1 MTQGWLCSFPFAN
14 KAKTRRKIVQK
25 KKKMKLWGG
34 EGWWSKTSL
43 YMVCCVSMCT
53 PCCTALS
60 VHQPSTYMYT
70 HTSTARTKTHASHR
84 THSSHTVFSSPTWL
98 HYPSPVPLAHH
109 ITYSPPNNH
118 FIQPLDIITPKNLC
132 ALSALSISLLGEKGF
147 YTYTAM
153 VKLSFADHQKGDVWP
168 CWCDKIWSIGNT
180 ASQPTQSLKAQIEI
194 VYSLTEGLPTCSY
207 MHSPFMAIIFR
218 RNKINHA
225 EHYIERPRKLK
236 YD

>member
-53 PCCTALS
+53 LCCTALS

-118 FIQPLDIITPKNLC
+118 FIQPLDIITPQ
-132 ALSALSISLLGEKGF
+132 
-147 YTYTAM
+147 
-153 VKLSFADHQKGDVWP
+153 KLVRVICFIHQ
-168 CWCDKIWSIGNT
+168 SIGGEGVLHIHCYGEAIVCRSSKRGCLTMLVWQNLKHWQHSIPANT
-180 ASQPTQSLKAQIEI
+180 IPKSTDRNSLF
-194 VYSLTEGLPTCSY
+194 S
-207 MHSPFMAIIFR
+207 HWRSP
-218 RNKINHA
+218 NLLLHA
-225 EHYIERPRKLK
+225 FAFYGYYLQEK
-236 YD
+236 